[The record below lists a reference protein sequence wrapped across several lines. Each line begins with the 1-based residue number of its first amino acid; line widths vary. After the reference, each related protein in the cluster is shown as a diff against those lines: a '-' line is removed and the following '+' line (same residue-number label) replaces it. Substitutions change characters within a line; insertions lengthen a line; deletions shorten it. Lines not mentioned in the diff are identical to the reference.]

1 MKESTR
7 NRLFTC
13 LGGLSVVLMAIYL
26 TMREGDVLFRAQ
38 ELSLFLP
45 TRQFY
50 SDLCIYPGGT
60 LSWLGC
66 LATQFFYK
74 KTWAAIMLCLIW
86 WACQGITSRVFR
98 LGAGWN
104 LLALLVPIALM
115 ACMTQT
121 GYWLYYQK
129 LSGHLMVPGIGVL
142 LSLLATWI
150 YRTLPER
157 WGLCYGW
164 MVVWGCLGYPLF
176 GAYSFLGTAL
186 MMWPRQWN
194 SRVGF
199 FRKAFPILLG
209 ALLIGF
215 IPGFSYQHLY
225 SQVNADELYRA
236 ALPTFGLADQDFPQY
251 RLPYYALFAS
261 LIPAMLTTLLPE
273 RKRKHWQTGL
283 IVSIFCLSAGF
294 WGLWKVWYTDVNFHK
309 EVRMALAIERQDWEG
324 VLRIARESASVEP
337 TRLIVMNKNLAL
349 FRLGRAGDEM
359 CHFANEG
366 AMPKAPWIA
375 RISQVGGR
383 QLFYQY
389 GRENSCYRWCMESG
403 VERGWSVETLQLMTK
418 ASLLAGDFEVAR
430 KYLSI
435 LKKTWL
441 YRQWAERYES
451 FLYQPERIAEDEEM
465 GFIAHLMPEQ
475 NRLDG
480 DQSVVETYLLD
491 SFISETKDD
500 TLFQEMTLLC
510 ALQMKDIGLFWPRF
524 FEYARRHPGEHIPT
538 HYQEAAYLYGHLEPT
553 VDISRM
559 PFDESVRKSYAD
571 FMAFNERCGN
581 MSLEQKKVAF
591 RPAFGHTFYYF
602 YFLVRDIQTL

>member
-1 MKESTR
+1 
-7 NRLFTC
+7 
-13 LGGLSVVLMAIYL
+13 MAIYL

-74 KTWAAIMLCLIW
+74 KTWTAVMLCLIW
-86 WACQGITSRVFR
+86 WTCQGITCRIFR
-98 LGAGWN
+98 LGRGWN
-104 LLALLVPIALM
+104 LLSLLVPVALA

-142 LSLLATWI
+142 ISLLAAWL
-150 YRTLPER
+150 YHTLPGR
-157 WGLCYGW
+157 WGLCHAW
-164 MVVWGCLGYPLF
+164 MVLWGCLGYPLF

-186 MMWPRQWN
+186 MMWPRQWDSRN
-194 SRVGF
+194 SF
-199 FRKAFPILLG
+199 LRKAFPFLLG
-209 ALLIGF
+209 GLLIGV
-215 IPGFSYQHLY
+215 IPRIAYQHLY
-225 SQVNADELYRA
+225 SQVNVDELYRA
-236 ALPTFGLADQDFPQY
+236 AMPTFGLADQDFPQY

-261 LIPAMLTTLLPE
+261 LLPAMLTTLIPE
-273 RKRKHWQTGL
+273 RRRKHWQTGL
-283 IVSIFCLSAGF
+283 IVSIFCLGAGL
-294 WGLWKVWYTDVNFHK
+294 WGLWKVWYTDINFHK

-337 TRLIVMNKNLAL
+337 TRMIVMNKNLAL

-366 AMPKAPWIA
+366 AMPKAPWVV

-389 GRENSCYRWCMESG
+389 GRENGCYRWCMECG
-403 VERGWSVETLQLMTK
+403 VERGWSIETLQLMTK
-418 ASLLAGDFEVAR
+418 ASLLTGDFEVAR
-430 KYLSI
+430 KYLGI

-441 YRQWAERYES
+441 YREWAERYEA

-491 SFISETKDD
+491 SFISEAKDD
-500 TLFQEMTLLC
+500 SIHQEMTLLC

-524 FEYARRHPGEHIPT
+524 FEYARRHPNGHIPT
-538 HYQEAAYLYGHLEPT
+538 HYQEAAYLYGKIEDRKDVESMP
-553 VDISRM
+553 VDEGIKNTFERFM
-559 PFDESVRKSYAD
+559 TMAADYNHKVVDEVRQGLYPYFGETYYYD
-571 FMAFNERCGN
+571 YYT
-581 MSLEQKKVAF
+581 MSNLPE
-591 RPAFGHTFYYF
+591 Y
-602 YFLVRDIQTL
+602 

>member
-1 MKESTR
+1 MKKSTI
-7 NRLFTC
+7 NCLFTC
-13 LGGLSVVLMAIYL
+13 LGGLPVALMAIYL

-74 KTWAAIMLCLIW
+74 KTWTIGMLCLIW
-86 WACQGITSRVFR
+86 WTCQETTRWIFR
-98 LGAGWN
+98 LERGWN
-104 LLALLVPIALM
+104 LLALLVPIALL
-115 ACMTQT
+115 ACMTET

-129 LSGHLMVPGIGVL
+129 LDGHLMVPSIGVL
-142 LSLLATWI
+142 ISLLAVCI
-150 YRTLPER
+150 YRTLPVR
-157 WGLCYGW
+157 WGLCYAW
-164 MVVWGCLGYPLF
+164 MAVWGCVGYPLF

-186 MMWPRQWN
+186 MMWPRQW
-194 SRVGF
+194 SRQNWF
-199 FRKAFPILLG
+199 SRMALPLLLG
-209 ALLIGF
+209 ALLIGLVPQ
-215 IPGFSYQHLY
+215 IAYRHLY
-225 SQVNADELYRA
+225 SQVNVSQLYRA
-236 ALPTFGLADQDFPQY
+236 AMPTFGIGNHDFPQY

-261 LIPAMLTTLLPE
+261 MLPALLTTILSD

-283 IVSIFCLSAGF
+283 IVSALCLCAGLV
-294 WGLWKVWYTDVNFHK
+294 GLRKVWYSDVNFHK
-309 EVRMALAIERQDWEG
+309 EVRMALAIEQQDWEG

-337 TRLIVMNKNLAL
+337 TRLVVMNKNLAL
-349 FRLGRAGDEM
+349 FRLGRAGNEI
-359 CHFANEG
+359 CHYANEG
-366 AMPKAPWIA
+366 ALPNAPWLA

-389 GRENSCYRWCMESG
+389 GRTNGCYRWCMEDG

-418 ASLLAGDFEVAR
+418 ASILMKDYEVAR
-430 KYLSI
+430 KYLNI
-435 LKKTWL
+435 LKKT
-441 YRQWAERYES
+441 RFHHKWAAHYEA
-451 FLYQPERIAEDEEM
+451 FLYHPELIKEDKEM
-465 GFIAHLMPEQ
+465 ELIDHLMPES

-480 DQSVVETYLLD
+480 DQSVVEKYLLD
-491 SFISETKDD
+491 SFISEPKDD
-500 TLFQEMTLLC
+500 PYYQEMTLLC
-510 ALQMKDIGLFWPRF
+510 ALQMKDIGLFWPHF
-524 FEYARRHPGEHIPT
+524 FEYAHRHPNEHIPT

-571 FMAFNERCGN
+571 FMAFNKRCGN
-581 MSLEQKKVAF
+581 MSLERKKVAF

>member
-1 MKESTR
+1 
-7 NRLFTC
+7 
-13 LGGLSVVLMAIYL
+13 
-26 TMREGDVLFRAQ
+26 
-38 ELSLFLP
+38 
-45 TRQFY
+45 
-50 SDLCIYPGGT
+50 
-60 LSWLGC
+60 
-66 LATQFFYK
+66 
-74 KTWAAIMLCLIW
+74 
-86 WACQGITSRVFR
+86 
-98 LGAGWN
+98 
-104 LLALLVPIALM
+104 
-115 ACMTQT
+115 
-121 GYWLYYQK
+121 
-129 LSGHLMVPGIGVL
+129 
-142 LSLLATWI
+142 
-150 YRTLPER
+150 
-157 WGLCYGW
+157 
-164 MVVWGCLGYPLF
+164 
-176 GAYSFLGTAL
+176 
-186 MMWPRQWN
+186 MW
-194 SRVGF
+194 
-199 FRKAFPILLG
+199 
-209 ALLIGF
+209 
-215 IPGFSYQHLY
+215 
-225 SQVNADELYRA
+225 
-236 ALPTFGLADQDFPQY
+236 
-251 RLPYYALFAS
+251 YA
-261 LIPAMLTTLLPE
+261 
-273 RKRKHWQTGL
+273 
-283 IVSIFCLSAGF
+283 
-294 WGLWKVWYTDVNFHK
+294 DVNFHK

-337 TRLIVMNKNLAL
+337 TRMIVMNKNLAL

-366 AMPKAPWIA
+366 AMPNAPWIA

-430 KYLSI
+430 KYLGI
-435 LKKTWL
+435 LKKTLL
-441 YRQWAERYES
+441 YREWAERYES

-591 RPAFGHTFYYF
+591 RPAFGQTFYYF